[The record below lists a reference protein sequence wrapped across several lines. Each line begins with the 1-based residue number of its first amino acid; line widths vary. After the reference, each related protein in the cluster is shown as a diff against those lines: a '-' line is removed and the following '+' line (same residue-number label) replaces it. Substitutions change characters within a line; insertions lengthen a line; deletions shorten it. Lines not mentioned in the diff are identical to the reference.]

1 MSVTPVLSPPA
12 GPPLPAA
19 ALRLGYLALV
29 PFAVGALLVWLVRA
43 EALPYAAQALS
54 AYAAVV
60 VSFLGGVPW
69 GLALRHGEPSPRVWL
84 WGAVPPTVAWVA
96 VMMPASSGLV
106 LGGAMLVAGWLV
118 DRRVYAAHGAG
129 AWLTLRFRVGS
140 GAALCC
146 FIAAAGT

>member
-1 MSVTPVLSPPA
+1 MSVTPAVSPPV
-12 GPPLPAA
+12 GPPLPAF
-19 ALRLGYLALV
+19 ALRLGYLGLA
-29 PFAVGALLVWLVRA
+29 PFAIGALLVWLVRA

-54 AYAAVV
+54 AYAAIV
-60 VSFLGGVPW
+60 VSFLGGIAW
-69 GLALRHGEPSPRVWL
+69 GLALRAGDASSRVWV
-84 WGAVPPTVAWVA
+84 WGVVPPVVAWVA

-118 DRRVYAAHGAG
+118 DRRVYAAQGAG
-129 AWLTLRFRVGS
+129 AWLTLRFRVGI